1 MRVAPTM
8 GLAPGSASAA
18 ASPWRLISGGRRVE
32 GLESGLASRTLLLE
46 FHAAPYPSCS
56 FWRFSHLLRARGG
69 VRVTDG
75 AGLAVGVG
83 DRLGVGLGFG
93 SGGRLERLPVRAHGV
108 RLRRLGPSEGL
119 PRRGHLDG
127 GEGLP
132 VEVLVEG
139 MLLQLVS
146 PFQPAQGR
154 GRGSGSQAGWV
165 VGHTLEV
172 EFKLVVGCT

>member
-8 GLAPGSASAA
+8 GLALGSPSAA
-18 ASPWRLISGGRRVE
+18 ASPWPGISGGRRVE
-32 GLESGLASRTLLLE
+32 GLEPGLASRTLLLE

-56 FWRFSHLLRARGG
+56 FWRFSHLVRAGGG

-75 AGLAVGVG
+75 AWFAVGVG

-93 SGGRLERLPVRAHGV
+93 SGVRLERLPVRAHGV

-139 MLLQLVS
+139 VLLELVA
-146 PFQPAQGR
+146 PVQPAQG
-154 GRGSGSQAGWV
+154 
-165 VGHTLEV
+165 
-172 EFKLVVGCT
+172 